1 MDKIRVYNP
10 RKYDIGLVLQSGME
24 RVIHPGSFTPMARDD
39 IEYAASMAPALF
51 EGEKQLRLE
60 DRALAVQLG
69 FIQYE
74 SEPTLDAEEIRKKLG
89 QRPAQIKAWLDTIQE
104 G

>member
-39 IEYAASMAPALF
+39 IEYAIEQYVADMNDELYDKIADGNDRFLRDHQHFEDDMKSAVSQLETMLF
-51 EGEKQLRLE
+51 GN
-60 DRALAVQLG
+60 
-69 FIQYE
+69 
-74 SEPTLDAEEIRKKLG
+74 
-89 QRPAQIKAWLDTIQE
+89 
-104 G
+104 

>member
-39 IEYAASMAPALF
+39 IEYAAVFYSFANLAFSAGASVPGRKAVC
-51 EGEKQLRLE
+51 RL
-60 DRALAVQLG
+60 
-69 FIQYE
+69 
-74 SEPTLDAEEIRKKLG
+74 S
-89 QRPAQIKAWLDTIQE
+89 
-104 G
+104 